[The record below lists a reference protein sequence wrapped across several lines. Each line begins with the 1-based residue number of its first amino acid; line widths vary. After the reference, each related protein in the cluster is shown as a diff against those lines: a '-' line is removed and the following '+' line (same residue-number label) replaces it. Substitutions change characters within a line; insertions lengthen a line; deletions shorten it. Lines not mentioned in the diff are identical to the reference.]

1 MKMNPYEN
9 AVKQFEE
16 VAKRLHIEEWII
28 NQLKKPERE
37 LAVNFP
43 LRLDDGDMINVSGYR
58 VQHCSALGPTKGGI
72 RYHPNVSL
80 DEVRALS
87 MWMTWKCSVCDLPY
101 GGAKGGVCINPK
113 KLSKTEIERL
123 TREFTGMIADFI
135 GPEKDIPAPDVYTNA
150 QVMDWMQ
157 DEYSKIVGKDV
168 KAIVTGKSIANGGIA
183 GRETATGRG
192 GFFVLQRFL
201 ERTGTK
207 AERVAVQGFGNAGRN
222 MAKFLTDAGFRIVAV
237 SDSKGGCFK
246 AEGLNIDELIAWKM
260 QNGSVV
266 GFDNAEKISNAEL
279 LELDV
284 DVLVLAALENQIRK
298 ENADKIRAKVIVELA
313 NGPITKEADGILF
326 ERGIEVLPDIIA
338 NSGGVIVSYFEWL
351 QNLSNTKWN
360 AEKVESELKEK
371 ITSAFDKV
379 FDLARL
385 NGNSLRD
392 AAYEVAIRRVV
403 DSLRKKFK
411 QS

>member
-1 MKMNPYEN
+1 MNPYEN
-9 AVKQFEE
+9 AVKQFEAI
-16 VAKRLHIEEWII
+16 AKRLHIEEWII

-43 LRLDDGDMINVSGYR
+43 LRLDNGDIINVSGYR
-58 VQHCSALGPTKGGI
+58 IQHCSALGPTKGGI

-80 DEVRALS
+80 DEVKALA

-150 QVMDWMQ
+150 QVMDWVQ

-168 KAIVTGKSIANGGIA
+168 KATVTGKSVANGGIA

-207 AERVAVQGFGNAGRN
+207 AERIAVQGFGNAGRN

-246 AEGLNIDELIAWKM
+246 AEGLNIDELIDWKM

-266 GFDNAEKISNAEL
+266 GFESTEKISNAEL

>member
-16 VAKRLHIEEWII
+16 VAKRLNIEEWII

-37 LAVNFP
+37 LALNFP
-43 LRLDDGDMINVSGYR
+43 LRLDNGDVINVTGYR
-58 VQHCSALGPTKGGI
+58 VQHCSVLGPTKGGI
-72 RYHPNVSL
+72 RYHPNVNL
-80 DEVRALS
+80 DEVRALA

-101 GGAKGGVCINPK
+101 GGAKGGVCIDPK
-113 KLSKTEIERL
+113 RLSKTEIERL
-123 TREFTGMIADFI
+123 TREFTHKIADFI

-150 QVMDWMQ
+150 QVMDWIQ

-168 KAIVTGKSIANGGIA
+168 KAIVTGKSIANGGIV

-201 ERTGTK
+201 ERTGIK
-207 AERVAVQGFGNAGRN
+207 AERVAIQGFGNAGRN
-222 MAKFLTDAGFRIVAV
+222 MAKFLADAGFKIVAV

-246 AEGLNIDELIAWKM
+246 AEGLDIDKLIDWKM

-266 GFDNAEKISNAEL
+266 GFNNSEKISNAEL

-284 DVLVLAALENQIRK
+284 DVLVLAALENQIKK
-298 ENADKIRAKVIVELA
+298 ENAGKVKAKVIVELA
-313 NGPITKEADGILF
+313 NGPVTKEADGILF

-351 QNLSNTKWN
+351 QNLNNTKWD
-360 AEKVESELKEK
+360 AEKVDRELKEK
-371 ITSAFDKV
+371 ITSAFDRV

-385 NGNSLRD
+385 NGYSLRD
-392 AAYEVAIRRVV
+392 AAYEVAINRIV

>member
-1 MKMNPYEN
+1 MNPYEN
-9 AVKQFEE
+9 AIKQFEE

-28 NQLKKPERE
+28 NRLKKPERE
-37 LAVNFP
+37 LAVNFS
-43 LRLDDGDMINVSGYR
+43 LRLDSGDIINVSGYR
-58 VQHCSALGPTKGGI
+58 VQHCSVLGPTKGGI
-72 RYHPNVSL
+72 RYHQDVSL

-101 GGAKGGVCINPK
+101 GGAKGGVCIDPK

-123 TREFTGMIADFI
+123 TREFTRKIADFI

-168 KAIVTGKSIANGGIA
+168 KAIVTGKSIANGGIV

-192 GFFVLQRFL
+192 DFFVLQRFL
-201 ERTGTK
+201 ERTGNK
-207 AERVAVQGFGNAGRN
+207 AERVAIQGFGNAGRN
-222 MAKFLTDAGFRIVAV
+222 MAKFLADAGFKIVAV

-246 AEGLNIDELIAWKM
+246 AEGLNIEELIAWKM

-266 GFDNAEKISNAEL
+266 GFESTEKISNAEL

-360 AEKVESELKEK
+360 AEKVDSELKEK

-385 NGNSLRD
+385 NGSSLRN

>member
-1 MKMNPYEN
+1 LKMNPYEN

>member
-1 MKMNPYEN
+1 
-9 AVKQFEE
+9 
-16 VAKRLHIEEWII
+16 
-28 NQLKKPERE
+28 
-37 LAVNFP
+37 
-43 LRLDDGDMINVSGYR
+43 
-58 VQHCSALGPTKGGI
+58 
-72 RYHPNVSL
+72 
-80 DEVRALS
+80 
-87 MWMTWKCSVCDLPY
+87 
-101 GGAKGGVCINPK
+101 
-113 KLSKTEIERL
+113 
-123 TREFTGMIADFI
+123 
-135 GPEKDIPAPDVYTNA
+135 
-150 QVMDWMQ
+150 
-157 DEYSKIVGKDV
+157 
-168 KAIVTGKSIANGGIA
+168 
-183 GRETATGRG
+183 
-192 GFFVLQRFL
+192 
-201 ERTGTK
+201 
-207 AERVAVQGFGNAGRN
+207 

>member
-1 MKMNPYEN
+1 MNPYEN